1 MACSCRP
8 CPRLENLIHS
18 FDDEPVAEIHAMKP
32 PFDVCAIL
40 IGGIT
45 WAVLGAGAM
54 ALILFV
60 VGETV
65 EHFSP

>member
-1 MACSCRP
+1 
-8 CPRLENLIHS
+8 
-18 FDDEPVAEIHAMKP
+18 MKP

-54 ALILFV
+54 SAVLFI

-65 EHFSP
+65 EHFTP